1 MCHYIQILLAEYNQ
15 KGEENMKKI
24 ISLLLSAAM
33 LSATVASAATYNSK
47 EDILSG
53 LGIID
58 PAQQA
63 AIDNH
68 FDFEVE
74 ADIKVRKAGEANYV
88 DGPIVVEKSAGQ
100 AFPKFDFKASFD
112 MWPVWDTMYQFI
124 QTGKGWLSSGNP
136 NAENDLK
143 AVPVAGTF
151 IIEVMCP
158 KRLAIPSDFRSLP
171 NMNLAGF
178 TDNVKQAF
186 EEVSRQ
192 HDPVTNKLT
201 LVVKL
206 KDNTTCSTLM
216 GYYDPNDS
224 AKSADFE
231 FECQDLQPAEFGTYT
246 VKGAVTG
253 SLTIG
258 NPVVDGHHH
267 IATVAYNAVQSGTHS
282 NDTLSATITVNRR
295 NDGTVGGGTGGGI
308 YIPPTTSDGI
318 KVEFDINGNR
328 DIIKPITGTTSVV
341 VDFDQIKPAAVEG
354 MTFDGW
360 YLDPGFKVKFTGK
373 ETVMTNLVLYG
384 RYVITD
390 APEVFDD
397 VHKAYIKGYPD
408 GTVQPMGLITREE
421 ITTALYR
428 LLKDS
433 VVEKITTTENNYSD
447 VEADRWSVTSISSMT
462 KGGYIKG
469 YEDGTFRPANDITR
483 AEFATLVLRFFAD
496 TNAITGG
503 DKFIDIDSHWAEE
516 NIIKAEA
523 MGLFNGYEDGTFRPD
538 AYITRAEAMAVINRI
553 TVRRANN
560 NSFVGNFINWPDIST
575 SNWYYADVIEATNTH
590 NFTRIDELMN
600 EQWTDVSYTD
610 LIVG

>member
-1 MCHYIQILLAEYNQ
+1 
-15 KGEENMKKI
+15 MKKI
-24 ISLLLSAAM
+24 ISVFLSFAM
-33 LSATVASAATYNSK
+33 LSATVVSAAYNSK
-47 EDILSG
+47 DDILNDGNISG
-53 LGIID
+53 LGITTYENVVNQTVD
-58 PAQQA
+58 
-63 AIDNH
+63 
-68 FDFEVE
+68 
-74 ADIKVRKAGEANYV
+74 ADILVRASGASTYA
-88 DGPIVVEKSAGQ
+88 DGPINVEKTASEQ
-100 AFPKFDFKASFD
+100 FPKFDFKAEFEMSD
-112 MWPVWDTMYQFI
+112 VWGLMEWYI
-124 QTGKGWLSSGNP
+124 RKGSLLSAP
-136 NAENDLK
+136 TDLN
-143 AVPVAGTF
+143 AVPVRGQFDVKVIYPKNLNIPATFTEAG
-151 IIEVMCP
+151 
-158 KRLAIPSDFRSLP
+158 
-171 NMNLAGF
+171 NLYGF
-178 TDNVKQAF
+178 N
-186 EEVSRQ
+186 EEVKRSGIFTELAASRNVS
-192 HDPVTNKLT
+192 HYDSLNNVLT
-201 LVVKL
+201 ITVVASSTCGEL
-206 KDNTTCSTLM
+206 KEAYNS
-216 GYYDPNDS
+216 GSP
-224 AKSADFE
+224 KFE
-231 FECQDLQPAEFGTYT
+231 LECLGVQPTAYGTYT
-246 VKGAVTG
+246 VKGE
-253 SLTIG
+253 
-258 NPVVDGHHH
+258 VDGK
-267 IATVAYNAVQSGTHS
+267 IKIGDPTIVDEEDYIGVVKYNAVQKGTAS
-282 NDTLSATITVNRR
+282 NDTLNASVSVTQKSSTPG
-295 NDGTVGGGTGGGI
+295 GTVPGGGVSGGI
-308 YIPPTTSDGI
+308 YIPPTINDGI
-318 KVEFDINGNR
+318 KIEFDINGNR
-328 DIIKPITGTTSVV
+328 DIIKPITGATSVV
-341 VDFDQIKPAAVEG
+341 VNYDQIKPAAIEG

-360 YLDPGFKVKFTGK
+360 YLDPAFTAKFTVEG
-373 ETVMTNLVLYG
+373 TVMTNLVLYG

-397 VHKAYIKGYPD
+397 AHKAYIKGYPD

-496 TNAITGG
+496 TKAITGG

>member
-24 ISLLLSAAM
+24 ISLLLSATM

-53 LGIID
+53 LGITD

-88 DGPIVVEKSAGQ
+88 DGPIVVEKATGQ
-100 AFPKFDFKASFD
+100 TFPKFDFKASFN
-112 MWPVWDTMYQFI
+112 MQPVWQTMYDFVDK
-124 QTGKGWLSSGNP
+124 GKSWLGAAS
-136 NAENDLK
+136 ENDLK

-151 IIEVMCP
+151 TIEINCP
-158 KRLAIPSDFRSLP
+158 KSLSIPAGFRSAAS
-171 NMNLAGF
+171 LAGF

-186 EEVSRQ
+186 EEVSR
-192 HDPVTNKLT
+192 DYDSLNGKLT
-201 LVVKL
+201 IVVKL
-206 KDNTTCSTLM
+206 KGSTTCGTLM
-216 GYYDPNDS
+216 GYYDPSNA

-231 FECQDLQPAEFGTYT
+231 LECEDLQPSDFGTYT

-318 KVEFDINGNR
+318 KIEFDINGNR
-328 DIIKPITGTTSVV
+328 DIIKSITGATSVV
-341 VDFDQIKPAAVEG
+341 VNYDQIKPAAIEG

-360 YLDPGFKVKFTGK
+360 YLDPAFTTKFTVEG
-373 ETVMTNLVLYG
+373 TVMTNLVLYG

-397 VHKAYIKGYPD
+397 AHKAYIKGYPD